1 MYLRAVPFNMG
12 LSNFGICTLEW
23 KLGWGKDGNCVHFLH
38 CFRVLTG
45 VWFSPVCP
53 RSAGIKCCWAT
64 DSFSAFN
71 FYTWMETWSWNENN
85 RVWRTGKSLRL
96 FPWMDLHEPVDSI
109 IWLYIFN
116 GVQIYLRTWITRL
129 ATRLHFERQ
138 YQLLVSLRC
147 TTNGHTWHTAIV
159 LLCQSHASLERYS
172 FTWWSGQKK
181 IQILAG
187 DGHDSGVQTNNS
199 RPSSTCRGVGL
210 IQGTSVYCDWVH
222 SIGRSER

>member
-85 RVWRTGKSLRL
+85 RVWRTGKSLSKTISMNGSSWTSWFNYLIIHIQSGTDFFKNINLIEMLL
-96 FPWMDLHEPVDSI
+96 FDSESTE
-109 IWLYIFN
+109 W
-116 GVQIYLRTWITRL
+116 IYLKCNDTIL
-129 ATRLHFERQ
+129 FILPKSKEF
-138 YQLLVSLRC
+138 
-147 TTNGHTWHTAIV
+147 
-159 LLCQSHASLERYS
+159 
-172 FTWWSGQKK
+172 QK
-181 IQILAG
+181 L
-187 DGHDSGVQTNNS
+187 
-199 RPSSTCRGVGL
+199 
-210 IQGTSVYCDWVH
+210 
-222 SIGRSER
+222 

>member
-64 DSFSAFN
+64 DSFSAFH

-116 GVQIYLRTWITRL
+116 RVQIFLRTLITRL
-129 ATRLHFERQ
+129 AAPLTFWTS
-138 YQLLVSLRC
+138 VS
-147 TTNGHTWHTAIV
+147 
-159 LLCQSHASLERYS
+159 SASLTPVHDKWPHLTHCSLTPLSVSCQPGKIFIYLVARKTSS
-172 FTWWSGQKK
+172 FWQEMGM
-181 IQILAG
+181 IGL
-187 DGHDSGVQTNNS
+187 V
-199 RPSSTCRGVGL
+199 CRECRR
-210 IQGTSVYCDWVH
+210 T
-222 SIGRSER
+222 R